1 MNTNSTSSL
10 TSNDNS
16 KTKLNNPVNENLLVK
31 LNLV

>member
-31 LNLV
+31 